1 RSKAPRMPR
10 WGRAA
15 LSTLRKQQSFSLSVP
30 PEGANCSFPLPDWTD
45 PAGELFRG
53 RECAPQAVARLG
65 PRRPRCASKT
75 RSTPGGRLASG
86 HVEHRRVEAEH
97 ALADGLEHAIAR
109 RWHQGAGPE
118 IAERPL
124 GRIVFVRAAASD
136 DLDDLRGD
144 VKADFRRQILGT
156 VGERAEL

>member
-1 RSKAPRMPR
+1 MPR
-10 WGRAA
+10 RGRAA

-97 ALADGLEHAIAR
+97 ALADGLEHAIDR
-109 RWHQGAGPE
+109 RRHQGAGPE
-118 IAERPL
+118 IAEGPL
-124 GRIVFVRAAASD
+124 GRLVFVRSAASD
-136 DLDDLRGD
+136 ELYDLQGYVMTALCRTIY
-144 VKADFRRQILGT
+144 VT
-156 VGERAEL
+156 VG